1 MLVSQITTVMM
12 LSVMLVV
19 HLIVMWMM
27 PLLVLRHLH
36 SISSMSLSI
45 EHTMLWL
52 IPIVIEHV
60 VVVVRIRIHR

>member
-1 MLVSQITTVMM
+1 MV
-12 LSVMLVV
+12 LSVMLV

-36 SISSMSLSI
+36 PISSMSLSI

-52 IPIVIEHV
+52 IPIVIEHIV
-60 VVVVRIRIHR
+60 IVVRIWIHR